1 MARIDC
7 KEGSNNL
14 CSGFRSPDKCP
25 HKGVYNK
32 NSNACVECTEDA
44 VSAMEEVDE
53 SWSEFMDRAKNN
65 GVSPTTQE
73 EIDKEAA
80 IKAWNARADGW
91 ISVETRL
98 PDAKQRVLIYSPE
111 QSENNIEYRLVPGS
125 LMKAMSEATHWMP
138 LPKPPSHS

>member
-80 IKAWNARADGW
+80 IKAWNTRAND
-91 ISVETRL
+91 
-98 PDAKQRVLIYSPE
+98 
-111 QSENNIEYRLVPGS
+111 IEEEG
-125 LMKAMSEATHWMP
+125 
-138 LPKPPSHS
+138 